1 MRTTTAITWEPPEFA
16 LANSQEGSSLMRTT
30 TANPCSY
37 DHLGTSEFAL
47 GRETAHLCMD
57 CIVKTSVPESRHE
70 RASNVQSGLAL
81 PAISCPI
88 SSSIRFTILS
98 RAAGRGKRVLNT

>member
-1 MRTTTAITWEPPEFA
+1 MRTTTAITWEPP
-16 LANSQEGSSLMRTT
+16 NSHWPIRKKAHLLMRTT

-70 RASNVQSGLAL
+70 RAIAPSM
-81 PAISCPI
+81 
-88 SSSIRFTILS
+88 ILS
-98 RAAGRGKRVLNT
+98 CYRVGVSL